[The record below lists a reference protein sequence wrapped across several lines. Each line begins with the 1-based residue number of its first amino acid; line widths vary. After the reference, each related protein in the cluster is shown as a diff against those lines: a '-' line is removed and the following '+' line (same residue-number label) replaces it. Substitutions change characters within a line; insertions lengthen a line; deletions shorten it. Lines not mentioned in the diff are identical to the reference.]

1 MTSNNKTSLLVTSQ
15 LPEYVRDSPE
25 YANFTLFLKAYY
37 EWMEQEG
44 QVTNRSKNLLSYK
57 DIDTTTDEFL
67 NYFVN
72 DFLPNFPQDTLLS
85 KQESIKVARQLYQS
99 KGTPASYQLLFRI
112 LFNSDFDVFYTKDAV
127 LKASSGEWYV
137 TKSLKVA
144 GGVIFIK
151 SVQHTG
157 NNITLETFF
166 PHGVSANGTITVS
179 GLTADT
185 YPPNGKYTVNTIP
198 SPTTLTYTHSQNP
211 TGTINANN
219 ATLFVS
225 GGIIDPNF
233 LKIQNLRVFGETTKS
248 IAVVENTVLS
258 GTKVEI
264 FISNIERLFQSGEYI
279 RVVDKNNQTVLF
291 NGYPLR
297 GKIVGQVSQLNIDP
311 KNRGLLYQPGDPV
324 IVDGG
329 LEYSTGVG
337 AKGQIAVTTAGA
349 ITSANVVTGGYGYT
363 TSSIIN
369 VTKAPG
375 AIIIIPSIDLG
386 GYNPVGV
393 ANVSIPINSIAL
405 KQYLTIGNSTMNMAA
420 ANLANA
426 FLSTANSVNLT
437 LANAFTF
444 LSFST
449 YPISSVQIKNGGGG
463 ITEVPQLFAESLY
476 TLDNY
481 NTADLAGL
489 GILAP
494 IQIIN
499 GGNGYQANDKI
510 VFTGGTGFGASANV
524 ITVSGNGAITSVSY
538 VYGPSFN
545 YPLGG
550 TGYTRTTL
558 PTLSVVSANGANASL
573 QVPGILG
580 DGASFSVSVDRA
592 GSITTIN
599 LTQPG
604 EDYIST
610 PNVSFKIQD
619 ILVANVSISN
629 PPVKDDVVYQGA
641 NTNTATYIA
650 KVDSVRLLRSD
661 ANPTLSNYNL
671 RVFDYNF
678 TPNTALP
685 LNIANKNIHMIP
697 AGSSAPFSGNV
708 STYLAA
714 DGKVYTRAYNS
725 SGIITYGDGNAKG
738 TAQFLNGLV
747 IGQGQYLN
755 TKGQPSSFDVLQSDV
770 YNNYTYQITVSK
782 EIAKYRDVL
791 LNLLHPTGMKV
802 IGRFAMNSNNHVN
815 FHGVEAVNQGKTLQ
829 NYTGYP
835 ASSVSMVTDFVN
847 GSNNVIQFNN
857 LANAN
862 LASFVFGNSSIQ
874 IIPINGPDIH
884 AEVQSI
890 DSVANTVTLKTST
903 WLTFGNVAYVSA
915 QTTSNIINILSVT
928 KNYDIVNNGNYSN
941 TSYPIKD
948 IVFAGDKILI
958 GSNTSNTRTVTSVDW
973 VGGKIYLSSNANITT
988 SNTFMA
994 VNRTLSAQTNVTIFG
1009 PLGTQYVPQLITED
1023 GRLLTTEDGN
1033 IILLG

>member
-1 MTSNNKTSLLVTSQ
+1 MSSSNNKTSLLISSQ
-15 LPEYVRDSPE
+15 LPEFVRDNPD

-37 EWMEQEG
+37 EWMEQDN

-57 DIDTTTDEFL
+57 DVDTTTDEFID
-67 NYFVN
+67 YFVN

-137 TKSLKVA
+137 TKSLKVS
-144 GGVIFIK
+144 GGLIYIK

-166 PHGVSANGTITVS
+166 PHGISANGKITVS
-179 GLTADT
+179 GLTSDT
-185 YPPNGKYTVNTIP
+185 YPPNGKYTVNTVP
-198 SPTTLTYTHSQNP
+198 SSTTLTYTHSQNP

-219 ATLFVS
+219 ANLFVA

-248 IAVVENTVLS
+248 IATVENTVLS
-258 GTKVEI
+258 GTKVEV

-279 RVVDKNNQTVLF
+279 RVVDNNNQTVMF

-297 GKIVGQVSQLNIDP
+297 GKIVGQVSQLNIDA

-337 AKGQIAVTTAGA
+337 AKGQIALTTAGA

-363 TSSIIN
+363 TDSTIT

-375 AIIIIPSIDLG
+375 AIITIPSISLG
-386 GYNPVGV
+386 GYNPAGI

-405 KQYLTIGNSTMNMAA
+405 KQYLTIGNSNYYFS
-420 ANLANA
+420 N
-426 FLSTANSVNLT
+426 TANTNANTT

-444 LSFST
+444 ATFST
-449 YPISSVQIKNGGGG
+449 YPIASVSLQNGGGG
-463 ITEVPQLFAESLY
+463 ITEVPQLFAKSVYSLDDY
-476 TLDNY
+476 TH
-481 NTADLAGL
+481 TADLANL

-499 GGNGYQANDKI
+499 GGDGYQANDKI
-510 VFTGGTGFGASANV
+510 VFSGGTGVGASANV
-524 ITVSGNGAITSVSY
+524 KTVSGSGAITSVSY
-538 VYGPSFN
+538 VYDTSFN

-550 TGYTRTTL
+550 MGYTRTTL
-558 PTLSVVSANGANASL
+558 PTLSITSANGANASL
-573 QVPGILG
+573 YVSGILG
-580 DGASFSVSVDRA
+580 DGATFSVSVDRA

-604 EDYIST
+604 EDYIAT

-629 PPVKDDVVYQGA
+629 PPQKDDVVYQGA

-650 KVDSVRLLRSD
+650 KVDSVTLLRND
-661 ANPTLSNYNL
+661 ADPTLSNYSL
-671 RVFDYNF
+671 RVFNYNS
-678 TPNTALP
+678 TPNTALQ

-708 STYLAA
+708 SIYLAS
-714 DGKVYTRAYNS
+714 DGKIYTRNYNQY
-725 SGIITYGDGNAKG
+725 GIITYGDGNAKG

-747 IGQGQYLN
+747 IGQGQYLS

-802 IGRFAMNSNNHVN
+802 IGRFAMNSNNFVN
-815 FHGVEAVNQGKTLQ
+815 FHGIEAVNQGKTLK

-835 ASSVSMVTDFVN
+835 ASSVTMVTDFNN
-847 GSNNVIQFNN
+847 GSNNIIQFNN

-862 LASFVFGNSSIQ
+862 LSSFVFGNSYIQ
-874 IIPINGPDIH
+874 ISPVNGPNIH
-884 AEVQSI
+884 AEVNTI
-890 DSVANTVTLKTST
+890 DPIANTVTLKTST

-941 TSYPIKD
+941 TAYPLKD
-948 IVFAGDKILI
+948 IVFAGDRILI
-958 GSNTSNTRTVTSVDW
+958 GSNTSNTRTVTAVDW
-973 VGGKIYLSSNANITT
+973 IGGKIYLSSNANITS
-988 SNTFMA
+988 SNTLLA
-994 VNRTLSAQTNVTIFG
+994 VNRTLTAQTNVTIFG
-1009 PLGTQYVPQLITED
+1009 PLGTQYVPQLTTED
-1023 GRLLTTEDGN
+1023 GRLLTTEDGS

>member
-1 MTSNNKTSLLVTSQ
+1 MTSNNKTSLLVLSQ
-15 LPEYVRDSPE
+15 LPEFVRDNPE
-25 YANFTLFLKAYY
+25 YANFKLFLQAYY
-37 EWMEQEG
+37 EWMEEQG
-44 QVTNRSKNLLSYK
+44 QVTNRSKNLLSYR
-57 DIDTTTDEFL
+57 DIDSTTDEFI
-67 NYFVN
+67 NYFLN
-72 DFLPNFPQDTLLS
+72 DFLPNFPQDSLIS
-85 KQESIKVARQLYQS
+85 KQEAVKIARQLYQS

-137 TKSLKVA
+137 AKSLKVA
-144 GGVIFIK
+144 GGLVYIK
-151 SVQHTG
+151 SAQYTA

-166 PHGVSANGTITVS
+166 PHNISANGIVIIT
-179 GLTADT
+179 GLTSDT
-185 YPPNGKYTVNTIP
+185 YPPNGKYTVKTIP
-198 SPTTLTYTHSQNP
+198 SPTTLTYTAKQNP
-211 TGTINANN
+211 TGNLVSTN

-225 GGIIDPNF
+225 SGIIDPNF
-233 LKIQNLRVFGETTKS
+233 LTIQNLRVFGETTKS
-248 IAVVENTVLS
+248 IATVENTVLS
-258 GTKVEI
+258 GTKIEI

-279 RVVDKNNQTVLF
+279 RVVDNNNQTVLF

-297 GKIVGQVSQLNIDP
+297 GKIVGQVSQLNISP
-311 KNRGLLYQPGDPV
+311 TNRGLLYQPGDPV

-329 LEYSTGVG
+329 LEYSNGIG
-337 AKGQIAVTTAGA
+337 AKGQIAVTTSGA

-375 AIIIIPSIDLG
+375 AIITIPTFARG
-386 GYNPVGV
+386 GYDPAGQ
-393 ANVSIPINSIAL
+393 ANVAIPINSIAL
-405 KQYLTIGNSTMNMAA
+405 KKDLVLNVANYLFSNTSNTN
-420 ANLANA
+420 AN
-426 FLSTANSVNLT
+426 TT

-444 LSFST
+444 FTFAT
-449 YPISSVQIKNGGGG
+449 YPIASVALQNGGGG
-463 ITEVPQLFAESLY
+463 ITEVPELFAQSLY
-476 TLDNY
+476 SLDDY
-481 NTADLAGL
+481 TNTADLANL

-494 IQIIN
+494 IKIIS
-499 GGNGYQANDKI
+499 GGTGYRANDKI
-510 VFTGGTGFGASANV
+510 VFTGGTGIGATANV
-524 ITVSGNGAITSVSY
+524 ITVSSNGAITNVAY
-538 VYGPSFN
+538 VYGSSFN

-550 TGYTRTTL
+550 MGYSKTTL

-573 QVPGILG
+573 QVTGILG
-580 DGASFSVSVDRA
+580 QGATFSVSVDRA

-629 PPVKDDVVYQGA
+629 LPVKDDVVYQGS
-641 NTNTATYIA
+641 NTNTATYFA
-650 KVDSVRLLRSD
+650 TVDSVTLLRND
-661 ANPTLSNYNL
+661 NDPKLSNYNL
-671 RVFDYNF
+671 RVFNYNS
-678 TPNTALP
+678 TPNTALQ
-685 LNIANKNIHMIP
+685 LNIVNKNIHMIP
-697 AGSSAPFSGNV
+697 AGSSTPFPGNV
-708 STYLAA
+708 SSYIAS
-714 DGKVYTRAYNS
+714 DGKTYNRAYNS
-725 SGIITYGDGNAKG
+725 SGLITYGDGNAKG

-747 IGQGQYLN
+747 IGQGQYLS

-802 IGRFAMNSNNHVN
+802 IGRFAMNSNNRVY

-847 GSNNVIQFNN
+847 GSNNIIQFNN

-862 LASFVFGNSSIQ
+862 LASFVFGNSYIQ
-874 IIPINGPDIH
+874 ITPVNGPNIH
-884 AEVQSI
+884 AEVNSI
-890 DSVANTVTLKTST
+890 NSIANTVTLKTNT

-928 KNYDIVNNGNYSN
+928 NNYDIVNNGNYSN

-973 VGGKIYLSSNANITT
+973 INGKIYLSSNANITT
-988 SNTFMA
+988 SNTLMA

-1009 PLGTQYVPQLITED
+1009 PLGTQYVPQLTTED
-1023 GRLLTTEDGN
+1023 GRILTTEDGS

>member
-1 MTSNNKTSLLVTSQ
+1 MTSNNKTSLLISSQ
-15 LPEYVRDSPE
+15 LPEFVRDSPE

-57 DIDTTTDEFL
+57 DIDTTTDEFID
-67 NYFVN
+67 YFVN
-72 DFLPNFPQDTLLS
+72 EFLPYFPQDTLLS
-85 KQESIKVARQLYQS
+85 KQETIKVARQLYQS

-137 TKSLKVA
+137 TKSLKVS
-144 GGVIFIK
+144 GGLIYIK

-166 PHGVSANGTITVS
+166 PHGISANGKITVS
-179 GLTADT
+179 GLTSDT
-185 YPPNGKYTVNTIP
+185 YPPNGKYTVNTVP
-198 SPTTLTYTHSQNP
+198 SSTTLTYTHSQNP

-219 ATLFVS
+219 ANLFVA

-248 IAVVENTVLS
+248 IATVENTVLS
-258 GTKVEI
+258 GTKVEV

-279 RVVDKNNQTVLF
+279 RVVDNNNQTVMF

-297 GKIVGQVSQLNIDP
+297 GKIVGQVSQLNIDA

-337 AKGQIAVTTAGA
+337 AKGQIALTTAGA

-363 TSSIIN
+363 TDSTIT

-375 AIIIIPSIDLG
+375 AIITIPSISLG
-386 GYNPVGV
+386 GYNPAGI

-405 KQYLTIGNSTMNMAA
+405 KQYLTIGNSNYYFS
-420 ANLANA
+420 N
-426 FLSTANSVNLT
+426 TANTNANTT

-444 LSFST
+444 ATFST
-449 YPISSVQIKNGGGG
+449 YPIASVSLQNGGGG
-463 ITEVPQLFAESLY
+463 ITEVPQLFAKSVYSLDDY
-476 TLDNY
+476 TH
-481 NTADLAGL
+481 TADLANL

-499 GGNGYQANDKI
+499 GGDGYQANDKI
-510 VFTGGTGFGASANV
+510 VFSGGTGVGASANV
-524 ITVSGNGAITSVSY
+524 KTVSGSGAITSVSY
-538 VYGPSFN
+538 VYDTSFN

-550 TGYTRTTL
+550 MGYTRTTL
-558 PTLSVVSANGANASL
+558 PTLSITSANGANASL
-573 QVPGILG
+573 YVSGILG
-580 DGASFSVSVDRA
+580 DGATFSVSVDRA

-604 EDYIST
+604 EDYIAT

-629 PPVKDDVVYQGA
+629 PPQKDDVVYQGA

-650 KVDSVRLLRSD
+650 KVDSVTLLRND
-661 ANPTLSNYNL
+661 ADPTLSNYNL
-671 RVFDYNF
+671 RVFNYNS
-678 TPNTALP
+678 TPNTSLQ

-708 STYLAA
+708 SIYLAS
-714 DGKVYTRAYNS
+714 DGKIYTRNYNQY
-725 SGIITYGDGNAKG
+725 GIITYGDGNAKG

-747 IGQGQYLN
+747 IGQGQYLS

-802 IGRFAMNSNNHVN
+802 IGRFAMNSNNFVN
-815 FHGVEAVNQGKTLQ
+815 FHGIEAVNQGKTLK

-835 ASSVSMVTDFVN
+835 ASSVSMVTDFDN
-847 GSNNVIQFNN
+847 GSNNIIQFNN

-862 LASFVFGNSSIQ
+862 LSSFVFGNSYIQ
-874 IIPINGPDIH
+874 ISPVNGPNIH
-884 AEVQSI
+884 AEVNTI
-890 DSVANTVTLKTST
+890 DPIANTVTLKTST

-941 TSYPIKD
+941 TAYPLKD
-948 IVFAGDKILI
+948 IVFAGDRILI
-958 GSNTSNTRTVTSVDW
+958 GSNTSNTRTVTAVDW
-973 VGGKIYLSSNANITT
+973 IGGKIYLSSNSNITT
-988 SNTFMA
+988 SNTLLA

-1009 PLGTQYVPQLITED
+1009 PVGIQYVPQLTTED
-1023 GRLLTTEDGN
+1023 GQILTTEDGN

>member
-1 MTSNNKTSLLVTSQ
+1 MTSNNKTSLLVSSQ
-15 LPEYVRDSPE
+15 LPEFVRDNPD
-25 YANFTLFLKAYY
+25 YTNFNLFLQAYY
-37 EWMEQEG
+37 EWMEQQG

-57 DIDTTTDEFL
+57 DIDTTTDEFID
-67 NYFVN
+67 YFVN
-72 DFLPNFPQDTLLS
+72 DFLPNFPQDALLS
-85 KQESIKVARQLYQS
+85 KQETVKVARQLYQS

-166 PHGVSANGTITVS
+166 PHGVSSNGSITVT

-185 YPPNGKYTVNTIP
+185 YPPNGKYSVKTVP
-198 SPTTLTYTHSQNP
+198 SSTTLTYIHNQNP
-211 TGTINANN
+211 TGNINANN
-219 ATLFVS
+219 ATLFVA

-233 LKIQNLRVFGETTKS
+233 LNIQNLRVFGETTKS
-248 IAVVENTVLS
+248 IATVENTVLS
-258 GTKVEI
+258 GTKVEV

-279 RVVDKNNQTVLF
+279 RVVDNNNQTVLF
-291 NGYPLR
+291 NGHPLR
-297 GKIVGQVSQLNIDP
+297 GKIVGQISQLNINP
-311 KNRGLLYQPGDPV
+311 TSRGLLYQPGDPV

-337 AKGQIAVTTAGA
+337 AKGQIAITTAGA

-363 TSSIIN
+363 TDSTIT

-375 AIIIIPSIDLG
+375 AIITIPSYSQG
-386 GYNPVGV
+386 GYNPAGI
-393 ANVSIPINSIAL
+393 ANVSIPTNSIAL
-405 KQYLTIGNSTMNMAA
+405 KQYLTIGNSNYYFS
-420 ANLANA
+420 N
-426 FLSTANSVNLT
+426 TANTNANTT

-444 LSFST
+444 ATFST
-449 YPISSVQIKNGGGG
+449 YPIASVSLQNGGGG
-463 ITEVPQLFAESLY
+463 ITEVPELFAKSVYSLDDY
-476 TLDNY
+476 TH
-481 NTADLAGL
+481 TADLANL

-494 IQIIN
+494 IQIVS
-499 GGNGYQANDKI
+499 GGTGYQANDKI
-510 VFTGGTGFGASANV
+510 VFSGGTGVGASANV
-524 ITVSGNGAITSVSY
+524 KTVSGGGVITSVSY
-538 VYGPSFN
+538 VYGPTFS

-550 TGYTRTTL
+550 MGYTRTTL
-558 PTLSVVSANGANASL
+558 PTLSIVSANGANASL
-573 QVPGILG
+573 YVPGILG
-580 DGASFSVSVDRA
+580 DGATFSVSVDRA

-619 ILVANVSISN
+619 ILVANVSIANS
-629 PPVKDDVVYQGA
+629 PQKDDVVYQGA
-641 NTNTATYIA
+641 NTNTATYFA
-650 KVDSVRLLRSD
+650 TVDSVTLLKSD

-671 RVFDYNF
+671 RVFNYNS

-697 AGSSAPFSGNV
+697 AGSSTPFPGNV
-708 STYLAA
+708 STYLAS

-725 SGIITYGDGNAKG
+725 SGLINYGDGNAKG

-747 IGQGQYLN
+747 IGQGQYLS

-770 YNNYTYQITVSK
+770 YNNFTYQITVSK

-802 IGRFAMNSNNHVN
+802 IGRFAMNSNNRVY
-815 FHGVEAVNQGKTLQ
+815 FHGTEAVNQGKTLQ

-847 GSNNVIQFNN
+847 GSNNIIQFNN

-862 LASFVFGNSSIQ
+862 LASFVFGNSYIQ
-874 IIPINGPDIH
+874 ITPVNGPNIH
-884 AEVQSI
+884 AEVNTINSI
-890 DSVANTVTLKTST
+890 ANTVTLKTNT

-958 GSNTSNTRTVTSVDW
+958 GSNTSNTRTVTAVDW

-988 SNTFMA
+988 SNTLMA
-994 VNRTLSAQTNVTIFG
+994 VNRTLTNATNVTIFG
-1009 PLGTQYVPQLITED
+1009 PLGTQYVPQLTTED
-1023 GRLLTTEDGN
+1023 GRILTTEDGN

>member
-1 MTSNNKTSLLVTSQ
+1 MTSNNKTSLLVSSQ
-15 LPEYVRDSPE
+15 LPEFVRDNPE
-25 YANFTLFLKAYY
+25 YANFKLFLQAYY
-37 EWMEQEG
+37 EWMEEQS
-44 QVTNRSKNLLSYK
+44 QVTNRSKNLLSYR
-57 DIDTTTDEFL
+57 DIDSTTDEFI
-67 NYFVN
+67 NYFLN
-72 DFLPNFPQDTLLS
+72 DFFPNFPQDSLIS
-85 KQESIKVARQLYQS
+85 KQEAVKIARQLYQS

-137 TKSLKVA
+137 AKSLKVA
-144 GGVIFIK
+144 GGLVYIK
-151 SVQHTG
+151 SAQYTA

-166 PHGVSANGTITVS
+166 PHNISANGIVTIT
-179 GLTADT
+179 GLTSDT
-185 YPPNGKYTVNTIP
+185 YPPNGKYTVKTIL
-198 SPTTLTYTHSQNP
+198 SPTTLTYTAKQNP
-211 TGTINANN
+211 TGNLVSTN

-233 LKIQNLRVFGETTKS
+233 LTIQNLRVFGETTKS
-248 IAVVENTVLS
+248 IATVENTVLS

-279 RVVDKNNQTVLF
+279 RVVDNNNQTVLF

-297 GKIVGQVSQLNIDP
+297 GKIVGQVSQLNISP
-311 KNRGLLYQPGDPV
+311 TNRGLLYQPGDPV

-329 LEYSTGVG
+329 LEYFNGIG
-337 AKGQIAVTTAGA
+337 AKGQIAVTTSGA

-375 AIIIIPSIDLG
+375 AIITIPTFVRG
-386 GYNPVGV
+386 GYDPAGQ

-405 KQYLTIGNSTMNMAA
+405 KKDLVLNVANYLFSNTSNTN
-420 ANLANA
+420 AN
-426 FLSTANSVNLT
+426 TT

-444 LSFST
+444 FTFAT
-449 YPISSVQIKNGGGG
+449 YPIASVALQNGGGG
-463 ITEVPQLFAESLY
+463 ITEVPELFAQSLY
-476 TLDNY
+476 SLDDY
-481 NTADLAGL
+481 TNTADLANL

-494 IQIIN
+494 IKIIS
-499 GGNGYQANDKI
+499 GGTGYQANDKI
-510 VFTGGTGFGASANV
+510 VFTGGTGIGATANV
-524 ITVSGNGAITSVSY
+524 ITVSSNGAITNVAY
-538 VYGPSFN
+538 VYGSSFN

-550 TGYTRTTL
+550 MGYSKTTL

-573 QVPGILG
+573 QVTGILG
-580 DGASFSVSVDRA
+580 QGATFSVSVDRA

-629 PPVKDDVVYQGA
+629 PPVKDDVVYQGS
-641 NTNTATYIA
+641 NTNTATYFA
-650 KVDSVRLLRSD
+650 TVDSVTLLRND
-661 ANPTLSNYNL
+661 NDPKLSNYNL
-671 RVFDYNF
+671 RVFNYNS
-678 TPNTALP
+678 TPNTALQ
-685 LNIANKNIHMIP
+685 LNVVNKNIHMIP
-697 AGSSAPFSGNV
+697 AGSSTPFPGNV
-708 STYLAA
+708 STYLAS
-714 DGKVYTRAYNS
+714 DGKTYTRAYNS
-725 SGIITYGDGNAKG
+725 SGLISYGDGNAKG

-747 IGQGQYLN
+747 IGQGQYLS

-770 YNNYTYQITVSK
+770 YNNFTYQITVSK

-802 IGRFAMNSNNHVN
+802 IGRFAMNSNNRVY

-847 GSNNVIQFNN
+847 GSNNIIQFNN

-862 LASFVFGNSSIQ
+862 LASFVFGNSYIQ
-874 IIPINGPDIH
+874 ITPVNGPNIR
-884 AEVQSI
+884 AEVNTINSI
-890 DSVANTVTLKTST
+890 ANTVTLKTST

-973 VGGKIYLSSNANITT
+973 INGKIYLSSNANITS
-988 SNTFMA
+988 SNTLMA

-1009 PLGTQYVPQLITED
+1009 PLGTQYVPQLSTED
-1023 GRLLTTEDGN
+1023 GRILTTEDGN

>member
-1 MTSNNKTSLLVTSQ
+1 MTSNNKTSLLISSQ
-15 LPEYVRDSPE
+15 LPEFVRDNPD

-37 EWMEQEG
+37 EWMEQQG

-85 KQESIKVARQLYQS
+85 KQETIKVARQFYQS

-137 TKSLKVA
+137 TKTLKVS
-144 GGVIFIK
+144 GGVIYIK
-151 SVQHTG
+151 SANYTA
-157 NNITLETFF
+157 NNITIETFF
-166 PHGVSANGTITVS
+166 PHNISANGIVTIT
-179 GLTADT
+179 GLNSIA
-185 YPPNGKYTVNTIP
+185 YPPNGKYTVKTIP
-198 SPTTLTYTHSQNP
+198 SPTTLTYTAKQNP
-211 TGTINANN
+211 TGNLISTN

-248 IAVVENTVLS
+248 FATVENTVLS
-258 GTKVEI
+258 GTKVEV

-279 RVVDKNNQTVLF
+279 RVVDNNNQTVLF

-297 GKIVGQVSQLNIDP
+297 GKIVGQISQLNISP
-311 KNRGLLYQPGDPV
+311 TNRGLLYQPGDPV

-329 LEYSTGVG
+329 LEYSDGIG

-349 ITSANVVTGGYGYT
+349 ITSATVVTGGYGYT

-375 AIIIIPSIDLG
+375 AIITIPSIALG
-386 GYNPVGV
+386 GYNSVGQ

-405 KQYLTIGNSTMNMAA
+405 KKDLVLNVANYLFSNTSNTN
-420 ANLANA
+420 AN
-426 FLSTANSVNLT
+426 TT

-444 LSFST
+444 FTFAT
-449 YPISSVQIKNGGGG
+449 YPIASVALQNGGGG
-463 ITEVPQLFAESLY
+463 ITEVPELFAQSLY
-476 TLDNY
+476 SLDDY
-481 NTADLAGL
+481 TNTADLANL

-494 IQIIN
+494 IKIIS
-499 GGNGYQANDKI
+499 GGTGYRANDKI
-510 VFTGGTGFGASANV
+510 VFTGGTGIGATANV
-524 ITVSGNGAITSVSY
+524 ITVSSNGAITNVAY
-538 VYGPSFN
+538 VYGSSLN

-550 TGYTRTTL
+550 MGYSKTTL
-558 PTLSVVSANGANASL
+558 PTLSVTSANGANASL
-573 QVPGILG
+573 QVTGILG
-580 DGASFSVSVDRA
+580 QGATFSVSVDRA

-629 PPVKDDVVYQGA
+629 LPQKDDVVYQGA

-650 KVDSVRLLRSD
+650 KVDSVTLLRND
-661 ANPTLSNYNL
+661 NDPKLSNYNL
-671 RVFDYNF
+671 RVFNYNS
-678 TPNTALP
+678 TPNTALQ
-685 LNIANKNIHMIP
+685 LNIVNKNIHMIP
-697 AGSSAPFSGNV
+697 AGSSTPFPGNV
-708 STYLAA
+708 STYLASN
-714 DGKVYTRAYNS
+714 GKTYNRAYNS
-725 SGIITYGDGNAKG
+725 SGLITYGDGNAKG

-747 IGQGQYLN
+747 IGQGQYLS
-755 TKGQPSSFDVLQSDV
+755 TKGQPSSFDVMQSDV

-802 IGRFAMNSNNHVN
+802 IGRFAMNSNNRVY

-847 GSNNVIQFNN
+847 GSNNIIQFNN

-862 LASFVFGNSSIQ
+862 LASFVFGNSYIQ
-874 IIPINGPDIH
+874 ITPVNGPNIR
-884 AEVQSI
+884 AEVNTINSI
-890 DSVANTVTLKTST
+890 ANTVTLKTST

-928 KNYDIVNNGNYSN
+928 NNYDIVNNGNYSN

-973 VGGKIYLSSNANITT
+973 INGKIYLSSNANITS
-988 SNTFMA
+988 SNTLMA
-994 VNRTLSAQTNVTIFG
+994 VNRTLSAQTTVTIFG
-1009 PLGTQYVPQLITED
+1009 PLGTQYVPQLSTED
-1023 GRLLTTEDGN
+1023 GRILTTEDGS